1 MATKIIAVGK
11 MKCAEL
17 KSLCAEYARRLS
29 RYGGVEVDEIRDAG
43 AEAEADAMLGKLA
56 NFRGRVYAMSEEGVL
71 MGSREFSRALEADL
85 QRGGS
90 AFAIGGPYGLSDRVR
105 ARADVVMS
113 MSPMTFTHEFARAV
127 LLEQIY
133 RAKTISAN
141 TGYQKAQIPSRGGRR
156 NIAFRRPLRLRNRGP
171 ARVPRLLPVRGLR
184 AAGIEG
190 LGFGRN
196 SGGRG
201 RAL

>member
-17 KSLCAEYARRLS
+17 KYLCAEYAKRLS
-29 RYGGVEVDEIRDAG
+29 RYGGVEVAEVRDAG
-43 AEAEADAMLGKLA
+43 AEAEADAILAKLA
-56 NFRGRVYAMSEEGVL
+56 NFKGRIYAMSEEGIL

-133 RAKTISAN
+133 RAKTISPNA
-141 TGYQKAQIPSRGGRR
+141 GYHH
-156 NIAFRRPLRLRNRGP
+156 
-171 ARVPRLLPVRGLR
+171 
-184 AAGIEG
+184 
-190 LGFGRN
+190 
-196 SGGRG
+196 
-201 RAL
+201 

>member
-1 MATKIIAVGK
+1 

-17 KSLCAEYARRLS
+17 KSLCAEYAKRLS
-29 RYGGVEVDEIRDAG
+29 RYGGVEVVEIRDAG
-43 AEAEADAMLGKLA
+43 AEAEADAILAKLA
-56 NFRGRVYAMSEEGVL
+56 NFRGRVYAMSEEGIL

-90 AFAIGGPYGLSDRVR
+90 AFAVGGLYGLSDRVR

-141 TGYQKAQIPSRGGRR
+141 AGYHH
-156 NIAFRRPLRLRNRGP
+156 
-171 ARVPRLLPVRGLR
+171 
-184 AAGIEG
+184 
-190 LGFGRN
+190 
-196 SGGRG
+196 
-201 RAL
+201 